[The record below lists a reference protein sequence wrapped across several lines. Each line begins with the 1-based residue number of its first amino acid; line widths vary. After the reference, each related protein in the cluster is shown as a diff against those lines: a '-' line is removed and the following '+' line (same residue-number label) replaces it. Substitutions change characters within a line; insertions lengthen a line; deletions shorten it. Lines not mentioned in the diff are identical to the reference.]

1 MNLKSTTTNGFNFRI
16 INSLMECWG
25 VRVDYEYSP
34 IFLRDSR
41 ASETRSRAKITPR
54 GKRLHAAGIFLS
66 PRRVSPFLA
75 WGDFHARS
83 RFARSTLPEEKWGT
97 TLSLGYA
104 WPGLTVKV
112 KYDIRFCRRRRV
124 EAACWEIGLGAT
136 WDSLPG
142 YPDTE
147 PVWGRYCVY
156 ISTAIPQC
164 GCTVRHDDRV

>member
-1 MNLKSTTTNGFNFRI
+1 MYTEMNLKSTTTNGFNFRI

-83 RFARSTLPEEKWGT
+83 RFARSAILEEKFGT
-97 TLSLGYA
+97 TRSL
-104 WPGLTVKV
+104 K
-112 KYDIRFCRRRRV
+112 ICRWSKANQNIMLARIQTSASALDPSNICSHLIIAEFMPV
-124 EAACWEIGLGAT
+124 P
-136 WDSLPG
+136 LP
-142 YPDTE
+142 
-147 PVWGRYCVY
+147 
-156 ISTAIPQC
+156 
-164 GCTVRHDDRV
+164 